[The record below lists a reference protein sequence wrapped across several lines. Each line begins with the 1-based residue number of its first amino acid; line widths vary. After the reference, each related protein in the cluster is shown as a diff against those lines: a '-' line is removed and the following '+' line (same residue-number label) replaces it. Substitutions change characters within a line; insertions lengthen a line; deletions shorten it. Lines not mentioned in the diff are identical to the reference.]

1 MEIGVQINGKP
12 VSICDGAICNI
23 KDFYDRMYERLMD
36 EEVYK
41 NKCLLFPELKKRIR
55 LKERATWY
63 YKLVTIIALCLATL
77 FVFCIFFECI
87 FRKRDTELLLKSQD
101 IALSSRS
108 AS

>member
-1 MEIGVQINGKP
+1 MEIVIQINGKEIR
-12 VSICDGAICNI
+12 ICDRARCKF
-23 KDFYDRMYERLMD
+23 KDFYDKIYERLMD

-87 FRKRDTELLLKSQD
+87 FRKRDTELLLKSQELA
-101 IALSSRS
+101 ISSHRTS
-108 AS
+108 